1 VADPDDW
8 PVPPEDAAEP
18 VDPPPVPVAPLD
30 PPVPVTPLDPPVLDE
45 GFEAPD
51 DEDAVDDA
59 VTVTATELGEGDTPL
74 YATSFDLAALN
85 TILPEPTAVELTA
98 K

>member
-18 VDPPPVPVAPLD
+18 VDPPPVPVA
-30 PPVPVTPLDPPVLDE
+30 PLDPPVLDE

-85 TILPEPTAVELTA
+85 TILPEPTAVELTD